1 MLSALVVFYL
11 LVYCP
16 THTHT
21 LCALLSSSSC
31 RSFRSIYIFCGFRSI
46 YIYLADVLEA
56 YASLGSTHSAACC
69 RRRARHV
76 APAGLR
82 RRGGGGG
89 ILLGPAVSA
98 AGGATHYLLPAV
110 SIFFLS
116 QYIIDNIGS
125 PSVAHFCYS
134 TSLKWIVNW
143 CMFSDWVEKHVE
155 KH

>member
-110 SIFFLS
+110 SIFFSLNTS
-116 QYIIDNIGS
+116 STI
-125 PSVAHFCYS
+125 SVGTQLYVLRVHAKKPDSEIQIQIQIHI
-134 TSLKWIVNW
+134 LI
-143 CMFSDWVEKHVE
+143 
-155 KH
+155 